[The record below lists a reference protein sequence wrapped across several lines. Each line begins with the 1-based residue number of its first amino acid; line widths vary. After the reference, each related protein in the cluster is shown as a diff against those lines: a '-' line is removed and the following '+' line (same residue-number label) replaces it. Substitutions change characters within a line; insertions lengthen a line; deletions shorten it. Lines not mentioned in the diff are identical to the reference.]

1 VLQVANQGIFIGF
14 GNPVRGR
21 EGKSLEIFNEA
32 MQYYARLEEA
42 ATIESW
48 EVALLEPHG
57 GELGGFFLLRGQREK
72 LSELRGD
79 AEFRRLTTRA
89 SLIVDQ
95 LGVVN
100 AALGEGLSEEV
111 STFQEAI
118 AELT

>member
-1 VLQVANQGIFIGF
+1 
-14 GNPVRGR
+14 
-21 EGKSLEIFNEA
+21 
-32 MQYYARLEEA
+32 
-42 ATIESW
+42 
-48 EVALLEPHG
+48 
-57 GELGGFFLLRGQREK
+57 
-72 LSELRGD
+72 
-79 AEFRRLTTRA
+79 LTTRA

>member
-1 VLQVANQGIFIGF
+1 MADSGLFMGWGA
-14 GNPVRGR
+14 PVRGR
-21 EGKSLEIFNEA
+21 ETVGLGVFNEA
-32 MQYYARLEEA
+32 IGFWSAQQEA
-42 ATIESW
+42 GAIESF
-48 EVALLEPHG
+48 ETVLLEPHG
-57 GELGGFFLLRGQREK
+57 GELSGFFLLRGQREK

-111 STFQEAI
+111 STFQEAM